1 MNDKLITNT
10 KVNFYEYKKIR
21 KLFPSA
27 YLKKILIVL
36 IILAVL
42 DVILFLPPSS
52 VLFEDVITVNIF
64 ILFITAIIFKF
75 IDIIFV
81 RIYYKIYLK
90 KNYDCIDYTLT
101 FYKDYFEKANA
112 SEKIKIKYND
122 IKKVKE
128 TNENFYMF
136 LKNKSCVIVIKSE
149 CSIELIEFIN
159 NTILNIGKNIQYSKT
174 RRKLISKEDPK
185 YKKIKISLIIL
196 FIITI
201 ASLWIGLFI
210 AALLSQL
217 FKGTTMFFGSYVWVL
232 YFCLPI
238 SILSI
243 IFGVFYKYRGM
254 KCTKNIVGGILMT
267 ILLMFFGSFA
277 FDFNYE
283 MDYNEIVELKEI
295 IGVSNIPTKG
305 TYSKIN
311 WDRSYFLNHITH
323 YIVFSDI
330 EENKKFN
337 DDIIN
342 NSNWIKTNN
351 LTLEMMQI
359 LPSSLE
365 CEPQHKCYYAI
376 YIEELKQYNT
386 YPTVSQLYHI
396 YAMQFD
402 YNSSTLLIEE
412 YNYDYKN
419 MKNSVNEKKL
429 EIDE

>member
-42 DVILFLPPSS
+42 DVMLFLPPSS

-81 RIYYKIYLK
+81 GIYYKIYLK

-101 FYKDYFEKANA
+101 FYKDYFEKSNA

-136 LKNKSCVIVIKSE
+136 LKNKSCVIVMKRK

-159 NTILNIGKNIQYSKT
+159 NTILNIGKNVQYSKT
-174 RRKLISKEDPK
+174 RRKSISKEDPK

-196 FIITI
+196 FIVTI

-217 FKGTTMFFGSYVWVL
+217 FKGTTMFFGSYVWIL

-238 SILSI
+238 PILSI
-243 IFGVFYKYRGM
+243 IFGIFYKYRGM

-277 FDFNYE
+277 FDFNFE
-283 MDYNEIVELKEI
+283 VDYDEIVELKEI

-337 DDIIN
+337 DDIID
-342 NSNWIKTNN
+342 NSNWVKTNN
-351 LTLEMMQI
+351 LTSEMVQI
-359 LPSSLE
+359 LPSSLK

-419 MKNSVNEKKL
+419 MKNSVNGNNL
-429 EIDE
+429 